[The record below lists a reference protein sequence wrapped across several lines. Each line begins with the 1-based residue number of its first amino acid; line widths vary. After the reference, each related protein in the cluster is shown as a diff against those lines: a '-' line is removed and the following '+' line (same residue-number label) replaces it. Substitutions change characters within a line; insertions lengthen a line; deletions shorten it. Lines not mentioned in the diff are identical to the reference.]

1 MAVLSEGVQPALWC
15 DGGMRTL
22 VPTDMWATL
31 TAQGRP
37 RVYQTGDVL
46 VRQGELGTHVVVL
59 IDGRVKS
66 IRTDEDGAEVLLAIR
81 GSGDI
86 INEMA
91 VIDAGLTSS
100 TVSALTPCATRVVLA
115 HEFLAFVRAND
126 LALPLLRYATARRRE
141 SEQIRVELST
151 LSVSHRLVRMLLRLV
166 EAMDSPAG
174 GAVAVEL
181 GLPQEDLAHAIGAS
195 RSQVA
200 AELARL
206 RADGIVATGRCRLL
220 VQDPGR
226 LRAIDARIAAG

>member
-1 MAVLSEGVQPALWC
+1 
-15 DGGMRTL
+15 MRTL
-22 VPTDMWATL
+22 VSSDAWATL

-37 RVYQTGDVL
+37 RLYQTGDVL

-59 IDGRVKS
+59 IDGRVKAICS
-66 IRTDEDGAEVLLAIR
+66 DEDGAEVLLAIR
-81 GSGDI
+81 GPGDI

-91 VIDAGLTSS
+91 VIDAGLTPS
-100 TVSALTPCATRVVLA
+100 TVSALTPCLARVVLA
-115 HEFLAFVRAND
+115 NEFLAFVSAND

-151 LSVSHRLVRMLLRLV
+151 LPVSHRLIRMLLRLV
-166 EAMDSPAG
+166 EAMDSTVD
-174 GAVAVEL
+174 GAVVVEL

-220 VQDPGR
+220 IQDPGR